1 MNNKI
6 VQRIYTKLNP
16 ETDKVII
23 SCTIM
28 EESMA
33 VYVANYPGTQVEL
46 KEDYDNHL
54 NKEL

>member
-1 MNNKI
+1 MSNKI
-6 VQRIYTKLNP
+6 VQRIYTKLSP
-16 ETDKVII
+16 ETGKIII